1 MHYALQAAI
10 MMIDNTCRRKIVY
23 ANRILAGLLGLAALA
38 GPAAA
43 DDEGATM
50 MVLDGS
56 GSMWG
61 QIDGTSKIEIAR
73 DAVGRM
79 LADWPE
85 GRALGLMAYGHRRE
99 GDCEDIETLLS
110 PGPLDRRAI
119 ETTLA
124 DVTPRGKTPV
134 GASVRAAARSVGE
147 NGSVVVVTDGLE
159 NCGADLCALGRE
171 LANSGAGFT
180 AHVVGFDVDD
190 AGGQLACLAEA
201 TGGHY
206 IPASDAESLTDALRQ
221 VSAPAPPPS
230 GPLYVDEFDRAELG
244 PDWTVDHPDPSG
256 FIVDNGALVTMTVEP
271 GYMGDAENQ
280 PNVFRWTAAE
290 FPEGDWDL
298 SADFTA
304 RMGEVQSL
312 GGRRA
317 IVQVGRHADVDN
329 TLSAYVYRQGN
340 SNDDLW
346 PRLRAMS
353 GGTETRAE
361 VEIAGDLRGYDLAQI
376 LSDFEEKGARLT
388 ISKRGRDYV
397 GRLTMNGWSMQEGGP
412 EVIETDPIQ
421 ILRTS
426 GVPALFA
433 GTLGPEQTVA
443 EFDRIEIVEVE

>member
-1 MHYALQAAI
+1 MFAERAVSAL
-10 MMIDNTCRRKIVY
+10 
-23 ANRILAGLLGLAALA
+23 LAFAALA
-38 GPAAA
+38 VPATAQ
-43 DDEGATM
+43 DEGTTM

-61 QIDGTSKIEIAR
+61 QIEGTPKIEIAR

-79 LADWPE
+79 LSDWPE

-99 GDCEDIETLLS
+99 GDCGDIETLLS
-110 PGPLDRRAI
+110 PGLLDRGAVDAA
-119 ETTLA
+119 LA
-124 DVTPRGKTPV
+124 GITPRGKTPV
-134 GASVRAAARSVGE
+134 GASVRAAASSVGE
-147 NGSVVVVTDGLE
+147 GGSVVVVTDGLE

-171 LANSGAGFT
+171 LAEDGSGFT
-180 AHVVGFDVDD
+180 AHIVGFDVDD
-190 AGGQLACLAEA
+190 ADGQLACLAET
-201 TGGHY
+201 TGGRY
-206 IPASDAESLTDALRQ
+206 ISASDAESLISALRQ
-221 VSAPAPPPS
+221 VRAPEPAPA
-230 GPLYVDEFDRAELG
+230 GPFHVDDFDRAELG
-244 PDWTVDHPDPSG
+244 PGWAIDHPDPSG
-256 FIVDNGALVTMTVEP
+256 FIIDDGALVTMTVEP
-271 GYMGDAENQ
+271 GYMGDAEDQ
-280 PNVFRWTAAE
+280 PNVFRWREAE

-298 SADFTA
+298 NADFTA

-317 IVQVGRHADVDN
+317 IVQVGRHADVEN
-329 TLSAYVYRQGN
+329 TLSVYVYRQGN

-346 PRLRAMS
+346 LRLRAMS

-376 LSDFEEKGARLT
+376 LRDFEEKGARLT

-397 GRLTMNGWSMQEGGP
+397 GRLTMNGWTMQEGGP

-421 ILRTS
+421 LLRTA
-426 GVPALFA
+426 GDPALFA